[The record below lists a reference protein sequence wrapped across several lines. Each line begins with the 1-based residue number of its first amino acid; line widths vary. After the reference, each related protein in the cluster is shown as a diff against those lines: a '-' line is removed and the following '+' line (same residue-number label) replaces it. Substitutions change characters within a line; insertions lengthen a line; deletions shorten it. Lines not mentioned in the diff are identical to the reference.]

1 MRTRKH
7 IASPLACAIVLLSLV
22 TGLTGEGKRETA
34 PAPDAKALAGCYSS
48 SAPAMSLTLEESGQY
63 TAEWHDCFGNVPNQR
78 KAGEW
83 TLCDGQIT
91 FNPSPSVILEGL
103 KPEEHEGEW
112 LLVPTGKIGR
122 FLCEKLGVAGA
133 SFHKHMTQNDRAGGT
148 R

>member
-1 MRTRKH
+1 MPGPSGVGTAHNPADCIEDEDQEAHCLTARLRDRPVESCNRPHRRRQTRDGTGTGRQ
-7 IASPLACAIVLLSLV
+7 SVGGLLLLV
-22 TGLTGEGKRETA
+22 
-34 PAPDAKALAGCYSS
+34 
-48 SAPAMSLTLEESGQY
+48 
-63 TAEWHDCFGNVPNQR
+63 NQR